1 MIQLAIGLN
10 AEGVTDYRFVKDI
23 IYRTFEHIIAYECE
37 RDIEIL
43 DVFNISVDK
52 TTFVETALLASTKG
66 MNELGISV
74 LCVHADADADSMDA
88 VMKNKFIP
96 LFERLNEMSDEEC
109 CKIII
114 PVIPVKM
121 IESWMMADKELLKRN
136 IDARQI
142 SDGELGLDKK
152 PETYNDP
159 KEAINKAI
167 VIASQNQR
175 KRMRKLNIAS
185 LYEEMGVQMSLEA
198 LKQLPSYLAFM
209 DNVRQALRNLNYMH

>member
-88 VMKNKFIP
+88 VMRNKFIP

-159 KEAINKAI
+159 KEVINKAI

>member
-66 MNELGISV
+66 MKELGISV

-159 KEAINKAI
+159 KEVINKAI

>member
-37 RDIEIL
+37 TDIEIL
-43 DVFNISVDK
+43 DVFNISVNK

-66 MNELGISV
+66 MQERSISV
-74 LCVHADADADSMDA
+74 LCIHADADADSIDT
-88 VMKNKFIP
+88 VMKNKFLP
-96 LFERLNEMSDEEC
+96 LFERLIAKSDKEC

-121 IESWMMADKELLKRN
+121 IESWMMADKDLLKRN
-136 IDARQI
+136 IDARQM

-152 PETYNDP
+152 PEAYNDP

-167 VIASQNQR
+167 TVASQNQR
-175 KRMRKLNIAS
+175 KRMRKLNIGS
-185 LYEEMGVQMSLEA
+185 LYEEMGVQISLEA
-198 LKQLPSYLAFM
+198 LKQLPSYLTFM
-209 DNVRQALRNLNYMH
+209 DNVRKALRDLHYMH

>member
-159 KEAINKAI
+159 KEVINKAI